1 MPQRNSCMR
10 LAAGF
15 ASEIQDPLRTPVYA
29 WDSDEQLPL
38 WSARRSWQGVVGYS
52 QGCNADLGLEDF
64 TVNYAFESCYNQ
76 IPSGLD
82 IKSGKLLFDDDRQ
95 ASWDNKLRNFY
106 TALKFMRRA
115 PLLDQM
121 PETLGYSRNLWYQQ
135 GRRDSPLC
143 SITITPTNTTAT
155 PTATA
160 APPCC
165 RTRPG
170 LLSGMHCLGLPT
182 LWILGQSFKFLDMT
196 LRLDSF
202 NHTPHTPRNI
212 TFTVDGMPLEISTP
226 TDSTMRR
233 LTKSGKYN
241 CHCLK
246 VGQLLPLPLQT
257 QQHDNTQW
265 CRVI

>member
-1 MPQRNSCMR
+1 MR
-10 LAAGF
+10 RAAGF

-82 IKSGKLLFDDDRQ
+82 IKSGKLLFDDDKP

-135 GRRDSPLC
+135 GRR
-143 SITITPTNTTAT
+143 
-155 PTATA
+155 
-160 APPCC
+160 
-165 RTRPG
+165 
-170 LLSGMHCLGLPT
+170 
-182 LWILGQSFKFLDMT
+182 
-196 LRLDSF
+196 
-202 NHTPHTPRNI
+202 
-212 TFTVDGMPLEISTP
+212 STP
-226 TDSTMRR
+226 
-233 LTKSGKYN
+233 LLHHYHPYQH
-241 CHCLK
+241 HCYTHNHSCPP
-246 VGQLLPLPLQT
+246 LLPHKARPSERHALFRAANFVDSGSKFQVP
-257 QQHDNTQW
+257 
-265 CRVI
+265 